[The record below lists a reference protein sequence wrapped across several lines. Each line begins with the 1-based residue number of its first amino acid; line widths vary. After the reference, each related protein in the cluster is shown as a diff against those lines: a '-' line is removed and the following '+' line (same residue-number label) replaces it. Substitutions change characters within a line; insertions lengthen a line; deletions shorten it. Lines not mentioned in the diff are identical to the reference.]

1 MASNEG
7 QKVVEIDGNLKRAL
21 VFSLILNS
29 ALAFSKFY
37 SRTWDSY
44 THMFFA
50 DHYRRTWFNTWEPK
64 WYTGFT
70 ATSYPPLAHQSLA
83 LLSHIV
89 GLEQAYVIA
98 VFVLMILIPV
108 AVYEFSKV
116 FVSNRA
122 SGYASIIG
130 VFLPSTIQITYS
142 TGQYPLLFGLIAS
155 LFAVSLFNKY
165 LEVGS
170 RLLLIQTLFLLA
182 VTASAHFTTGFFL
195 ILIFFAVFSMKLLTK
210 ELAVRTTTRRFI
222 FFLVV
227 GVLFSALVI
236 YPFIL
241 FALNAE
247 PQAPVSPPHVSR
259 TNVLIDILNW
269 RFDGY
274 PELLIKLYG
283 ITILL
288 IPLASILVYRRRR
301 LLPLFVLGVFFFTLS
316 LGGTTILPQLV
327 FGKSWV
333 LMGYSRFALFAGIVF
348 LPLFGLVGINL
359 RQRKGGKIA
368 WFALLVLLILFAAVV
383 GNAPLYSWRSENVS
397 VEPIAEFLNNNDGWN
412 WRYIT
417 LGFGILHSARL
428 SILTNS
434 TTLDGFYLIA
444 RTLPILRN
452 SGVANLDGARYFKNG
467 SLVLETIL
475 KGSSEYHIRWVFSND
490 EFYEPLLN
498 DAGFRRLEE
507 NFGEVTVWEK
517 ENTSMVDAAEKMD
530 FAPSLSE
537 YLWGIAPLFSL
548 VSAFVLCVGIG
559 HVKKPMSR
567 IFHRW

>member
-1 MASNEG
+1 M
-7 QKVVEIDGNLKRAL
+7 VEIDENLKRAL
-21 VFSLILNS
+21 VFSFILNS

-37 SRTWDSY
+37 SRTYDSY

-70 ATSYPPLAHQSLA
+70 VTSYTPLAHQSLA
-83 LLSHIV
+83 LLSYIV
-89 GLEQAYVIA
+89 GLEQAYVII

-116 FVSNRA
+116 FVSNKA
-122 SGYASIIG
+122 AGYSSIIG

-142 TGQYPLLFGLIAS
+142 IGQYPLLFGLIAS
-155 LFAVSLFNKY
+155 LFTVSVVDRY
-165 LEVGS
+165 LKVGS
-170 RLLLIQTLFLLA
+170 KLLLIQTLFLLG
-182 VTASAHFTTGFFL
+182 VVVSANFTMGFFL
-195 ILIFFAVFSMKLLTK
+195 ILVFFAVFSRILLTK
-210 ELAVRTTTRRFI
+210 ELDVRTTTRRFI
-222 FFLVV
+222 LFLVV
-227 GVLFSALVI
+227 GVLFSAIVI

-241 FALNAE
+241 FVLNAE
-247 PQAPVSPPHVSR
+247 PQAPVFPPHVSR
-259 TNVLIDILNW
+259 TNVLTEILSW

-274 PELLIKLYG
+274 PKLLAKLYG

-288 IPLASILVYRRRR
+288 IPLAAILVYRRRR

-333 LMGYSRFALFAGIVF
+333 LLGYVRFALFAGVVF
-348 LPLFGLVGINL
+348 LPLFGLVCANL

-368 WFALLVLLILFAAVV
+368 WFVLFVLLILFAAIV
-383 GNAPLYSWRSENVS
+383 GNAPLFSWRSENVS
-397 VEPIAEFLNNNDGWN
+397 VEPIAEFLSKNDGWN

-417 LGFGILHSARL
+417 LGFGMHHSARL

-434 TTLDGFYLIA
+434 TTLDGFYPTA

-452 SGVANLDGARYFKNG
+452 SGVAYLDSAKDFKNG
-467 SLVLETIL
+467 SAVLETIL
-475 KGSSEYHIRWVFSND
+475 KDSSQYSIKWVFCND

-498 DAGFRRLEE
+498 ETGFTRLEE

-517 ENTSMVDAAEKMD
+517 ENTPMVDNAENMN
-530 FAPSLSE
+530 FAPSFLE
-537 YLWGIAPLFSL
+537 YLWGIAPLFFL
-548 VSAFVLCVGIG
+548 VSAFVLYVGIG
-559 HVKKPMSR
+559 NVKKPMSW
-567 IFHRW
+567 IFRRW